1 MAASLTLKASLAPGG
16 APVNG
21 WRSRKLANATA
32 ASHLPNRPSS
42 RADPGAQIAAIARA
56 ETLAL
61 TESAS
66 PAPTRPTDDL
76 VAAFQIEDQPARGRI
91 VRLGAVVD
99 DILKRHDYP
108 PPVAEL
114 LGEAC
119 ALAALVGA
127 SLKFEGRLIVQAQGD
142 GPVAYVVADYDTS
155 GGLRGYCSF
164 DAERVEAVSTGFVR
178 PGAKTL
184 LGEGVFIMTL
194 DPTEAKDRYQGVTS
208 IEGETLALCAE
219 TYFAQ
224 SEQTPTRVRLAV
236 GELTDASGHSWRSGG
251 MIIQN
256 IAGDE
261 ARGSTDDA
269 WDRAQALFET
279 LGEDELVDPQVAP
292 ETLLY
297 RLFHEDGVR
306 MFEPRPLRAYCRCSD
321 ERVMTMLRAFPAKD
335 REEMTEPDG
344 AIHVTCEYCSRTY
357 AITPETVQS

>member
-1 MAASLTLKASLAPGG
+1 MTDAAPLRGSQGAS
-16 APVNG
+16 
-21 WRSRKLANATA
+21 
-32 ASHLPNRPSS
+32 
-42 RADPGAQIAAIARA
+42 
-56 ETLAL
+56 E
-61 TESAS
+61 
-66 PAPTRPTDDL
+66 DL
-76 VAAFQIEDQPARGRI
+76 VAAFQIEHQPARGRI
-91 VRLGAVVD
+91 VRLGPVVD
-99 DILKRHDYP
+99 EILKRHHYP
-108 PPVAEL
+108 DPVAEL
-114 LGEAC
+114 LGETC

-142 GPVAYVVADYDTS
+142 GPVAYVVADFDTS

-164 DAERVEAVSTGFVR
+164 DAERVAKVSTGFVR
-178 PGAKTL
+178 PGAKSL
-184 LGEGVFIMTL
+184 LGDGVFIMTI
-194 DPTEAKDRYQGVTS
+194 DPADANERYQGITP

-236 GELTDASGHSWRSGG
+236 GELQDAAGRNWRAGG
-251 MIIQN
+251 IILQN

-279 LGEDELVDPQVAP
+279 LGEDELIDPRLAP

-297 RLFHEDGVR
+297 RLYHEDGVR

-321 ERVMTMLRAFPAKD
+321 ERVLNMLHALPDKD
-335 REEMTEPDG
+335 LAEMTEPDG

-357 AITPETVQS
+357 AIAPELVQD